1 MSRASSCGP
10 QVLQLRGETV
20 NIKGDNLRLLFSL
33 IMPALVLILAGC
45 GGTMASE
52 GGQNPV
58 GPASLQVVSQQ
69 GEDVSPSG
77 DSPAGALDTDAIV
90 AAQEEVV
97 NRIYN
102 DHLSSVVHIR
112 VTEKVVSTGRVP
124 ESGVPFDLPFGF
136 EPPPTGPSAPR
147 EFYRRG
153 EGSGFVWSNEGH
165 IVTNQHVVA
174 DADKVMVIFSDGTEV
189 EAEVIGGD
197 PDSDLAVLKVNV
209 PPEKLRPVVP
219 GDSDAVKVGQL
230 AVAIGNP
237 FGQEFTVT
245 SGIVSA
251 VGRTIRS
258 GSSPFSIPEVIQ
270 TDAAINPGNSGGPLL
285 DRKGKVIGINT
296 MIISRSGG
304 SAGVGFAVP
313 INTATR
319 IVPELIS
326 EGRYEYAWLGISG
339 VTLRSEVAS
348 LMDLPGETRGAQV
361 IEIAKDGPAD
371 IAELKGS
378 DKTSPMDGQDV
389 PLGGDVIIAIDDH
402 PIKEMDDLIAFLTE
416 NTRPGDTVT
425 LDAVREGGER
435 LRVEVTLGS
444 RPQIDGG

>member
-1 MSRASSCGP
+1 MHSKAGP
-10 QVLQLRGETV
+10 YRTRVRQLRGEIV
-20 NIKGDNLRLLFSL
+20 HIKGGKLRSLFSL
-33 IMPALVLILAGC
+33 ILPAIVVILAAC
-45 GGTMASE
+45 GGILAAD
-52 GGQNPV
+52 GARNPV
-58 GPASLQVVSQQ
+58 GPASLQATAQQ
-69 GEDVSPSG
+69 EEDVVPAG
-77 DSPAGALDTDAIV
+77 DSPASALDADAIV

-97 NRIYN
+97 NRIYS

-112 VTEKVVSTGRVP
+112 VTEKVVNTGRVP

-136 EPPPTGPSAPR
+136 EPPPTGPLAPR

-153 EGSGFVWSNEGH
+153 EGSGFVWSDEGH
-165 IVTNQHVVA
+165 IVTNQHVIA
-174 DADKVMVIFSDGTEV
+174 NADKVMVIFSDGTEV
-189 EAEVIGGD
+189 EAEVLGSD

-209 PPEKLRPVVP
+209 PAEKLRPVVP

-258 GSSPFSIPEVIQ
+258 GNSPFSIPEVIQ

-296 MIISRSGG
+296 MIISRSGA

-313 INTATR
+313 INTASR
-319 IVPELIS
+319 IVPGLIG

-339 VTLRSEVAS
+339 VTLRPEVAS
-348 LMDLPGETRGAQV
+348 LMDLPGETRGAQI

-371 IAELKGS
+371 IAKLKGS
-378 DKTSPMDGQDV
+378 DKTSPIDGQDV
-389 PLGGDVIIAIDDH
+389 PLGGDVD
-402 PIKEMDDLIAFLTE
+402 
-416 NTRPGDTVT
+416 
-425 LDAVREGGER
+425 
-435 LRVEVTLGS
+435 S
-444 RPQIDGG
+444 RRSMTIP

>member
-1 MSRASSCGP
+1 MLSGPVGP
-10 QVLQLRGETV
+10 QVLQLRGEIV
-20 NIKGDNLRLLFSL
+20 HVKGGNSRSLFSL
-33 IMPALVLILAGC
+33 ILPAIVVILAAC
-45 GGTMASE
+45 GGTLAASCA
-52 GGQNPV
+52 QNPV
-58 GPASLQVVSQQ
+58 GPASLQATAQQ
-69 GEDVSPSG
+69 EEDVVPAG
-77 DSPAGALDTDAIV
+77 DSPASALDADAIV

-102 DHLSSVVHIR
+102 EHLSSVVHIR
-112 VTEKVVSTGRVP
+112 VTEKVVNTGGVP
-124 ESGVPFDLPFGF
+124 ESGFPFDLPFGF
-136 EPPPTGPSAPR
+136 ELPPTGPSAPR

-153 EGSGFVWSNEGH
+153 EGSGFVWSDEGH
-165 IVTNQHVVA
+165 IVTNQHVIA
-174 DADKVMVIFSDGTEV
+174 NADKIIVIFSDGTEV
-189 EAEVIGGD
+189 EAEVLGGD

-209 PPEKLRPVVP
+209 PAEKLRPVVP

-258 GSSPFSIPEVIQ
+258 GNNPFSIPEVIQ

-296 MIISRSGG
+296 MIISRSGA

-313 INTATR
+313 INTASR
-319 IVPELIS
+319 IVPELIG
-326 EGRYEYAWLGISG
+326 EGQYEHAWLGISG
-339 VTLRSEVAS
+339 VTLRPEVAG
-348 LMDLPGETRGAQV
+348 LMDLPGETRGAQI

-371 IAELKGS
+371 KADLKGS
-378 DKTSPMDGQDV
+378 DKTSPIDGQDV
-389 PLGGDVIIAIDDH
+389 PLGGDVILAINDH
-402 PIKEMDDLIAFLTE
+402 PVKEINDLIAFLVE

-425 LDAVREGGER
+425 LDLVREGGEQ
-435 LRVEVTLGS
+435 LQIEVTLGS
-444 RPQIDGG
+444 RPQIDSG